1 MTPREHTVDGPGDR
15 ALRVLEDG
23 DPGGVPL
30 IAHHGTPG
38 SRLLYRRWV
47 EDATE
52 RGIRLIAYERPGYGG
67 SDRHAGRSV
76 ADAAADTAAVADALG
91 LDRILTHGR
100 SGGGPHALACAA
112 LLGDR
117 VAAAATFAS
126 IAPYDADGLDFVA
139 GMGEDNVVELGAAV
153 EGPHKLAPLLEK
165 VFPRLMAADAE
176 SLANSLKSLLS
187 PPDIEI
193 VSDGLAEELIAST
206 HAGIGERRDG
216 WLDDDLAFVKPWGFD
231 LSSIS
236 VPFQLWQGHQ
246 DLMVPLAHG
255 EWLAERIPGVDAHL
269 SEEDGHLSI
278 EFRRIAEAHA
288 WLLERYYC
296 APSPAA
302 PRACPWPRGPRASRT
317 PGSGRA
323 CAGAA

>member
-1 MTPREHTVDGPGDR
+1 MVEGPGG
-15 ALRVLEDG
+15 RVLSVREDG

-47 EDATE
+47 EDATA

-67 SDRHAGRSV
+67 SDRHAGRNV

-91 LDRILTHGR
+91 LDRFLTHGR

-126 IAPYDADGLDFVA
+126 VAPYDGEGLDFLA
-139 GMGEDNVVELGAAV
+139 GMGEDNVVELGAAL
-153 EGPHKLAPLLEK
+153 EGPEQLAPFLEAA
-165 VFPRLMAADAE
+165 FPRLMAADAE
-176 SLANSLKSLLS
+176 SLAASLKSLLS
-187 PPDIEI
+187 PPDVAI
-193 VSDGLAEELIAST
+193 VSEGLAEELIAST
-206 HAGIGERRDG
+206 REGIGARRDG

-255 EWLAERIPGVDAHL
+255 EWLAERIPGVDVHL

-278 EFRRIAEAHA
+278 EFARIGDAHA
-288 WLLERYYC
+288 WLLERY
-296 APSPAA
+296 
-302 PRACPWPRGPRASRT
+302 
-317 PGSGRA
+317 
-323 CAGAA
+323 

>member
-1 MTPREHTVDGPGDR
+1 MPPREHTVEGPGGR
-15 ALRVLEDG
+15 ALKVREDG

-126 IAPYDADGLDFVA
+126 VAPYEADGIDFLA

-153 EGPHKLAPLLEK
+153 EGPDKLAPLLEE

-176 SLANSLKSLLS
+176 SLATSLKSLLS
-187 PPDIEI
+187 PPDVAI
-193 VSDGLAEELIAST
+193 VNAGLAEELIEST
-206 HAGIGERRDG
+206 RLGIGERRDG

-231 LSSIS
+231 LETIS

-255 EWLAERIPGVDAHL
+255 QWLAARIPGVDAHL

-278 EFRRIAEAHA
+278 EFARIGDAHA
-288 WLLERYYC
+288 WLLERF
-296 APSPAA
+296 
-302 PRACPWPRGPRASRT
+302 
-317 PGSGRA
+317 
-323 CAGAA
+323 